1 MINFDN
7 LQQSASAQ
15 GNEQFNRIERVP
27 LPHNEAKFIGK
38 KTLDHLREMQAMLD
52 RANANTDAALN
63 NLNGTV
69 AKKVSQLNS
78 SSRHELFRR

>member
-7 LQQSASAQ
+7 LQQSASTQ
-15 GNEQFNRIERVP
+15 GNEQLNRIERVP

-52 RANANTDAALN
+52 RANANTDAALSSLN
-63 NLNGTV
+63 DTVARKVTQLNG
-69 AKKVSQLNS
+69 
-78 SSRHELFRR
+78 SSRHGLFRR